1 MKNCRGYSYCSFSK
15 NADLAVIYHFSK
27 IYKQMYTTLTGKVK
41 NARAGMEP
49 YTPWEEMRESNPTQK
64 IQDCKYPFDVNS
76 TCEESIFNR
85 IVEDLCAREQETC
98 QTVHLINV
106 DTDDTLEDTT
116 LGALIICELC
126 QRLQHAD
133 DLEDHLAQLLLAVE
147 GKTGRSFLHMVCFY

>member
-1 MKNCRGYSYCSFSK
+1 
-15 NADLAVIYHFSK
+15 
-27 IYKQMYTTLTGKVK
+27 MYTTLMGKVK
-41 NARAGMEP
+41 NARAVMEP
-49 YTPWEEMRESNPTQK
+49 YTPWEEMRESSPIQK

-98 QTVHLINV
+98 QTVHVINV

-133 DLEDHLAQLLLAVE
+133 DLKDHLAQLLLAVE
-147 GKTGRSFLHMVCFY
+147 GKTGRSFFHMVCFY

>member
-27 IYKQMYTTLTGKVK
+27 IYKQMYTILTGKVK

-49 YTPWEEMRESNPTQK
+49 YTPWEEMRESSPIQK

-85 IVEDLCAREQETC
+85 IVENLCAREQETC

-116 LGALIICELC
+116 LGALIDLLLLC
-126 QRLQHAD
+126 QLVLRTTAGPQDERNLGFCITVWRKVLSSQNI
-133 DLEDHLAQLLLAVE
+133 
-147 GKTGRSFLHMVCFY
+147 Y